1 LEIAMPDSLSASDIR
16 DFSGYLRNCTDR
28 QVQGVYDKEKNAG
41 RDGYAELAINEAA
54 RRGIN
59 LDT

>member
-1 LEIAMPDSLSASDIR
+1 MIDASDIR

-28 QVQGVYDKEKNAG
+28 QVQGVYDKEKTAG
-41 RDGYAELAINEAA
+41 REPYAELAINEAH

-59 LDT
+59 LD